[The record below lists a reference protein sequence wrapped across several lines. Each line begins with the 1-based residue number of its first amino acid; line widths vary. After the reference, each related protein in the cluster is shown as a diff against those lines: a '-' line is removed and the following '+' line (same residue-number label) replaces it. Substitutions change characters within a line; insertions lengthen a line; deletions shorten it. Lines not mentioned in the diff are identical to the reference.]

1 MSSDI
6 ATNMADGVVDFLST
20 AEKMKIV
27 RTRPG
32 HETILANYFAVNEK
46 HFQRWAPKVPRDHN
60 SVATWRRRLLDRD
73 REFINGESVHFIGT
87 DAQESHVI
95 GSCSLSNI
103 VRGVFQAC
111 HMGYSVAHRYE
122 GQGYM
127 KRIVSHTIAYAF
139 NEMNLHRIMANHMP
153 DNTRSE
159 ALLRNL
165 GFEREGYAKDFL
177 LIAGRWEDHVLNGL
191 INPNHRSE

>member
-1 MSSDI
+1 
-6 ATNMADGVVDFLST
+6 
-20 AEKMKIV
+20 MKII

-32 HETILANYFAVNEK
+32 HETIMANYFAVNEA
-46 HFQRWAPKVPRDHN
+46 HFETWAPAVPPGHN
-60 SVATWRRRLLDRD
+60 SVQSWRKRLDD
-73 REFINGESVHFIGT
+73 REEDFMKGHAVHFIGT

-111 HMGYSVAHRYE
+111 HMGYSVAERYE

-127 KRIVSHTIAYAF
+127 KRIVAHTIEYAF

-153 DNTRSE
+153 KNERSE
-159 ALLRNL
+159 GLLKSL
-165 GFEREGYAKDFL
+165 GFEREGYAKDYL
-177 LIAGRWEDHVLNGL
+177 LIAGRWEDHVLNSL
-191 INPNHRSE
+191 VNPHFKVRE

>member
-1 MSSDI
+1 
-6 ATNMADGVVDFLST
+6 
-20 AEKMKIV
+20 MKII

-32 HETILANYFAVNEK
+32 HETILANYFAVNEA
-46 HFQRWAPKVPRDHN
+46 HFARWSPKVPPGHY
-60 SVATWRRRLLDRD
+60 SIAAWHKRLAD
-73 REFINGESVHFIGT
+73 REDEFQKGTSVHFIGT

-111 HMGYSVAHRYE
+111 HMGYSVAERYE

-127 KRIVSHTIAYAF
+127 KKIVTHTIEYAF

-159 ALLRNL
+159 ALLRSL
-165 GFEREGYAKDFL
+165 GFEREGYARDYL
-177 LIAGRWEDHVLNGL
+177 MIAGKWEDHVLNSL
-191 INPNHRSE
+191 VNPEYQLRT